1 MIGVEA
7 KPFDNLNNNLNKK
20 EELKMKTGLLVISMM
35 LVVGAALT
43 GCATSGDLEK
53 VQAQQNLINAKA
65 EQALQDAQA
74 AKAAADA
81 AKQKADDATARADN
95 AEKAAAEREKIAD
108 EKAKRADAAFQKSM
122 RK

>member
-1 MIGVEA
+1 M
-7 KPFDNLNNNLNKK
+7 KNNL
-20 EELKMKTGLLVISMM
+20 LAAAMM
-35 LVVGAALT
+35 LVFTAAMT

-53 VQAQQNLINAKA
+53 VQAQEKLNSAKA
-65 EQALQDAQA
+65 DQALQDAQV

-81 AKQKADDATARADN
+81 AAARADN
-95 AEKAAAEREKIAD
+95 AVKAAEERERIAD